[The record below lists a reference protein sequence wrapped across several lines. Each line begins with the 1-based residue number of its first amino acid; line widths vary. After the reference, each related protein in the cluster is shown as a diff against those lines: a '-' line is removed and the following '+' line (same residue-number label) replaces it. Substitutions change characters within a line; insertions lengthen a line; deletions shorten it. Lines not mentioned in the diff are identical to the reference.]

1 MEENMEKIKNT
12 ILLMI
17 TRIAVLVLII
27 SVCCVDSTSIVPLI
41 TFGVSLGWLVLFVIA
56 NDDNMEV
63 IEKQSWLLK

>member
-1 MEENMEKIKNT
+1 MEKIKNT

-27 SVCCVDSTSIVPLI
+27 SVCCVDSASIVPLI